1 LRKKQRSAT
10 NICKIFDTQAV
21 ICHLRKN
28 RPLHDLFFV
37 LGLLFLCAA
46 CHDDL
51 TLVIRLRHPASYLL
65 AMTTFE
71 VTFPQRGE
79 VIEKI
84 DSRWTN
90 PENSAS

>member
-1 LRKKQRSAT
+1 LRQKQRSAT

-21 ICHLRKN
+21 ICHQGKSVR
-28 RPLHDLFFV
+28 FTTFS
-37 LGLLFLCAA
+37 LCSA
-46 CHDDL
+46 CYFMRRLPGCL

-71 VTFPQRGE
+71 VTFPQRAE
-79 VIEKI
+79 VFEKI